1 VHAGGI
7 IGGDR
12 ALKSTGAVQNQFA
25 DVDLRRPKGVCDV
38 SAGGGRG
45 GLILALRC
53 ASRVPRAA
61 CYATYYIYA
70 QLAHTICPRGA
81 LRDRQFAMRRRYC
94 KLPTRMLPSADRP
107 TTGAP
112 RTAAPAP
119 VSHYG
124 GELARQ
130 RPYRSPI
137 YLSFRSCTPRRLV
150 VSRSRSCVCVPRV
163 HHARRPGRRRPLILR
178 DSLHFYIPSRPVDPA
193 VFIIWP
199 AAAVLLPRA

>member
-81 LRDRQFAMRRRYC
+81 LRHRQFAMRRRYC
-94 KLPTRMLPSADRP
+94 KLPTRMLPSTVP
-107 TTGAP
+107 TDPQRARRARRRRRR
-112 RTAAPAP
+112 RTRAMVASYHGKDPAGRLSIYHFVP
-119 VSHYG
+119 
-124 GELARQ
+124 AR
-130 RPYRSPI
+130 RVDS
-137 YLSFRSCTPRRLV
+137 SFRL
-150 VSRSRSCVCVPRV
+150 
-163 HHARRPGRRRPLILR
+163 A
-178 DSLHFYIPSRPVDPA
+178 
-193 VFIIWP
+193 
-199 AAAVLLPRA
+199 AAAVSACHASTTTTPAASTDPPGLPPFLYTISPS